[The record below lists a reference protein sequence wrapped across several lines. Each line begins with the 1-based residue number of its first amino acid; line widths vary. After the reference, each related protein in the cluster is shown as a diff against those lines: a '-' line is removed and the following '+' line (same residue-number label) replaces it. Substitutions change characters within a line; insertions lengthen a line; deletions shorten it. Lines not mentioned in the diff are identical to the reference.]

1 MTRNDP
7 LLVPVILNL
16 YNSVMKISVV
26 IPVYNSEQYLAECL
40 DSVVSQSYG
49 DISIILTDDGSSD
62 SSGKICDDYAAKD
75 HRIRVIHTEN
85 HGVSEARNTGIA
97 ESDGDYLCF
106 IDSDD
111 YVAPDY
117 IEYLLKLI
125 TDDKADISV
134 CQRMNSRSKIKE
146 NKVLTDNKSC
156 MSAFVK
162 TAEIDSVV
170 WGKLYKK
177 SLFDGISF
185 PAGKRYEDEFT
196 IYKLIA
202 GADRISV
209 GCGSKYYYRK
219 NENSFMNR
227 PFSDKD
233 LELIEAMSEQKAFIS
248 QNYPE
253 LISPANARMIYAA
266 NRCAGKMSASGIY
279 QEDLLSELRALYKAY
294 EKDFLKGKSGF
305 FAKLFSMAAFINLK
319 AAMKLLHAAGIR
331 V

>member
-1 MTRNDP
+1 
-7 LLVPVILNL
+7 
-16 YNSVMKISVV
+16 MKISVV
-26 IPVYNSEQYLAECL
+26 IPVYNSEQYLTECL
-40 DSVVSQSYG
+40 DSVISQSYG
-49 DISIILTDDGSSD
+49 DISIILIDDGSAD
-62 SSGKICDDYAAKD
+62 SSGRICDDYAAKD
-75 HRIRVIHTEN
+75 RRIRVIHTGN
-85 HGVSEARNTGIA
+85 HGVSAARNTGLSG
-97 ESDGDYLCF
+97 SDSEFICF

-117 IEYLLKLI
+117 IEYLYRLI
-125 TDDKADISV
+125 IDDKADISV
-134 CQRMNSRSKIKE
+134 CQRMNSKSKIKE
-146 NKVLTDNKSC
+146 NKIFTDNKSC

-162 TAEIDSVV
+162 NAEIDSVV

-177 SLFDGISF
+177 TLFDGISF

-202 GADRISV
+202 RANRISV

-219 NENSFMNR
+219 NEKSFMNR

-233 LELIEAMSEQKAFIS
+233 LELIEAMSEQKAFIE

-253 LISPANARMIYAA
+253 LISSANARMIYAA

-279 QEDLLSELRALYKAY
+279 QEERLSELRTLYKAY
-294 EKDFLKGKSGF
+294 GKDFLKGKSGF
-305 FAKLFSMAAFINLK
+305 SAKMFSIVASINLK